1 MGKCVAGNGESFLF
15 KIIDGNDFI
24 KLKCI
29 NKDREIW
36 NCKNNMPSFG
46 SMDLRLCYNCHELDK
61 SFSELGNSY
70 ALPNGIEKDSDE
82 AVEYLIG

>member
-1 MGKCVAGNGESFLF
+1 LVAGNGESFLF

-24 KLKCI
+24 KVKCI
-29 NKDREIW
+29 NKDKEIW

-46 SMDLRLCYNCHELDK
+46 PMDLRLLNNCNELDK

-70 ALPNGIEKDSDE
+70 ALPNGIE
-82 AVEYLIG
+82 